1 MENARIRIIQE
12 SAATGET
19 AELYREIE
27 AYFGLGV
34 VPDIFKLVGSRPDF
48 LRVLWGGYRA
58 MFDGG
63 RLPRNVKEMLATIV
77 SATNSCAYC
86 TQTHSL
92 FVRSL
97 GGSPEACAAA
107 ETADID
113 SLPIEHRYRDLLR
126 LGEKITLHAYRV
138 VDEDFAALRQAGLT
152 DEEIDEGVLVACL
165 FNGINRIADS
175 FGLKELMQLRETAHQ

>member
-1 MENARIRIIQE
+1 MENARIRIFHE
-12 SAATGET
+12 SAAVGET
-19 AELYREIE
+19 AALYREIE
-27 AYFGLGV
+27 AYFKLGM
-34 VPDIFKLVGSRPDF
+34 VPDIFKLTGSRPDF

-63 RLPRNVKEMLATIV
+63 HLPRNVKEMLATIV
-77 SATNSCAYC
+77 SATNSCQYC

-97 GGSPEACAAA
+97 GGDPETCAAA
-107 ETADID
+107 ESRDID
-113 SLPIEHRYRDLLR
+113 ALPIEPKYRGLIK
-126 LGEKITLHAYRV
+126 LGVKVTEGAYRIT
-138 VDEDFAALRQAGLT
+138 DEDFADLRTQGLSE
-152 DEEIDEGVLVACL
+152 DEIAEGVFVAAL